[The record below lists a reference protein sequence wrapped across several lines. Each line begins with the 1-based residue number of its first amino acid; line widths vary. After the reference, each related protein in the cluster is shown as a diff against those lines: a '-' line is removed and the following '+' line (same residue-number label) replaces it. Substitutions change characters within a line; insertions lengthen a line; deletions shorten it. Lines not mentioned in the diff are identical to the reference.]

1 MKQRSKDNVAT
12 LDKLYETDF
21 YAWAMKTA
29 GLIRQGRIHEVDWEQ
44 VAEELE
50 DMGRS
55 EKREMASRLEKL
67 SAHLLK
73 WAMRPKRRS
82 LSWRRT
88 INEQRAELERLF
100 EDNPSLRQLAPATLE
115 KEYRRAVREASNE
128 TGLPPDAFPS
138 QHPFFSVDK
147 TLSEDYWPDQ
157 FPA

>member
-1 MKQRSKDNVAT
+1 MKQRIEDNVAT
-12 LDKLYETDF
+12 LQTLYETDF

-29 GLIRQGRIHEVDWEQ
+29 ELIRQGRIHEIAWGQ

-55 EKREMASRLEKL
+55 ERREMAARLEKL

-73 WAMRPKRRS
+73 WALRSKRRS
-82 LSWRRT
+82 TSWRRT
-88 INEQRAELERLF
+88 MNEQRAELERLF

-115 KEYRRAVREASNE
+115 KEYRRAVREASDE

-138 QHPFFSVDK
+138 RYPFNLDEA
-147 TLSEDYWPDQ
+147 LSEDYWPDQ
-157 FPA
+157 FSA

>member
-1 MKQRSKDNVAT
+1 MKQRIKDNVAT
-12 LDKLYETDF
+12 LQTLYETDF

-29 GLIRQGRIHEVDWEQ
+29 ELIRQGRVHEIDWGQ

-55 EKREMASRLEKL
+55 ERREMAARLEKL

-73 WAMRPKRRS
+73 WALQPKRRS
-82 LSWRRT
+82 TSWRRT
-88 INEQRAELERLF
+88 MNEQRAELERLF

-115 KEYRRAVREASNE
+115 KEYRRAVREASDE

-138 QHPFFSVDK
+138 RRPFNLDEA
-147 TLSEDYWPDQ
+147 LSEDYWPDQ